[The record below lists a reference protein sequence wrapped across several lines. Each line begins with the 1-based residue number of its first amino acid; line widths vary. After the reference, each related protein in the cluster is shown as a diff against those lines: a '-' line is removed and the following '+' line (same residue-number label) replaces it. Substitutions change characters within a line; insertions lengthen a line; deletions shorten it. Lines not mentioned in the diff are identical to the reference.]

1 MDRNQDNID
10 REIVTMLSAMLYQ
23 YNEHAKSFRMARE
36 RLNDGDV
43 PNLKLKLI
51 SQRVTDGRIYNLPKV
66 SEVAALI
73 VGDVDT
79 ADYRD
84 IIMETQSGQLQRI
97 DELHASYLAYQYPLI
112 FPFGEDGYRPDVVH
126 RERHKKKGRLRNRL
140 TAREW
145 VSFRLQS
152 RMNEAQTLL
161 HSRRL
166 FQQFLVDAYSMIE
179 SYRLSFIRRNQS
191 KLRVDKYRSLN
202 ESDQHNQAEGSIMGK
217 RVILPSTFVGSRRYM
232 DQLYFDGMAICG
244 SVGFPDLFITFTCNP
259 NWPEILR
266 LLQPM
271 NLKPEDRPDIVSRV
285 FKMKFDELL
294 QDLTKKKLL
303 GNVLACMYL
312 KHT

>member
-126 RERHKKKGRLRNRL
+126 RERHKKKG
-140 TAREW
+140 
-145 VSFRLQS
+145 
-152 RMNEAQTLL
+152 
-161 HSRRL
+161 
-166 FQQFLVDAYSMIE
+166 
-179 SYRLSFIRRNQS
+179 
-191 KLRVDKYRSLN
+191 
-202 ESDQHNQAEGSIMGK
+202 
-217 RVILPSTFVGSRRYM
+217 
-232 DQLYFDGMAICG
+232 
-244 SVGFPDLFITFTCNP
+244 
-259 NWPEILR
+259 
-266 LLQPM
+266 
-271 NLKPEDRPDIVSRV
+271 
-285 FKMKFDELL
+285 
-294 QDLTKKKLL
+294 
-303 GNVLACMYL
+303 
-312 KHT
+312 